1 MNSSSTIKAESFSA
15 HYETQGN
22 SVVVW
27 MRGNADM
34 AVHERVKA
42 FLDALDQAVRA
53 ARAKEAVFE
62 LGELYFMNS
71 SCLSLLLRFING
83 VVSLRPSDQYKIRFR
98 SNKNLRWQRKSLSA
112 LRAYA
117 QELVVVE

>member
-1 MNSSSTIKAESFSA
+1 MNSSSTIKAESFTA
-15 HYETQGN
+15 HYEEQGDR
-22 SVVVW
+22 VVVS

-53 ARAKEAVFE
+53 AGAKEAVFE
-62 LGELYFMNS
+62 LAELYFMNS

-83 VVSLRPSDQYKIRFR
+83 IVAQRAGDQYKVRFR
-98 SNKNLRWQRKSLSA
+98 SNQNLRWQRKSLAA

-117 QELVVVE
+117 PDLVVIE

>member
-15 HYETQGN
+15 HYDVAGAQ
-22 SVVVW
+22 VVVW

-53 ARAKEAVFE
+53 AGAKEAVFE

-83 VVSLRPSDQYKIRFR
+83 VVGLRSAEQYKIRFK
-98 SNKNLRWQRKSLSA
+98 SNKNLRWQRKSLAA

>member
-15 HYETQGN
+15 HYEAKGN
-22 SVVVW
+22 QMIVW

-42 FLDALDQAVRA
+42 FLDALDQAARA
-53 ARAKEAVFE
+53 AGAKEAVFE

-71 SCLSLLLRFING
+71 SGLSLLLRFING
-83 VVSLRPSDQYKIRFR
+83 IVSLTAAQAYQVRFR
-98 SNKNLRWQRKSLSA
+98 SHRNLRGPKRS
-112 LRAYA
+112 
-117 QELVVVE
+117 

>member
-1 MNSSSTIKAESFSA
+1 MKSSGTIKAESFSA
-15 HYETQGN
+15 HYEAQGN
-22 SVVVW
+22 KIVVW

-42 FLDALDQAVRA
+42 FLDTLDEAVRA

-62 LGELYFMNS
+62 LAELYFMNS

-83 VVSLRPSDQYKIRFR
+83 VVGLAAADQYQVRFR
-98 SNKNLRWQRKSLSA
+98 SNPNLRWQKKSLAA
-112 LRAYA
+112 LHAYA
-117 QELVVVE
+117 QDLVVVE